1 MVREVVLSCM
11 NRLPCLLEQTL
22 LECDTHSLGDL
33 TKAITLYMYLHQA
46 VSKYNPGHNEY
57 P

>member
-1 MVREVVLSCM
+1 MVHEVVLSCM

-33 TKAITLYMYLHQA
+33 TKAITYMYLHQA